1 MNLIVYTIISIFQLV
16 FAYGIHLLNYFTKKK
31 LGMNRWVVYH
41 NMQISKFFIVDVLK
55 YVFLAITIYTT
66 IKLLKA
72 NLRRIKQS
80 NLLKLDI
87 AILLIINAIL
97 AIIMIFFNTASQKL
111 NYYYIIILL
120 LIYVLQVIK
129 ISLMGDA
136 NESGTKNKNN

>member
-1 MNLIVYTIISIFQLV
+1 MKKILYIVFTILQII

-41 NMQISKFFIVDVLK
+41 NMQISKIFVVDVLK
-55 YVFLAITIYTT
+55 YVVLAITIFTT
-66 IKLLKA
+66 IKLVKVNA
-72 NLRRIKQS
+72 ARMKHS
-80 NLLKLDI
+80 NLLKLDA

-97 AIIMIFFNTASQKL
+97 TIIIVFFNNVSQKL

-120 LIYVLQVIK
+120 LIYILQVVK
-129 ISLMGDA
+129 ILLIGDA

>member
-80 NLLKLDI
+80 NLLKLDT

>member
-1 MNLIVYTIISIFQLV
+1 MNIIAYSFISIFQLV

-41 NMQISKFFIVDVLK
+41 NMQISKLFIGDILK
-55 YVFLAITIYTT
+55 YVFLAITIFTT

-97 AIIMIFFNTASQKL
+97 AIIMLFFNTASQKL

-129 ISLMGDA
+129 ILLMGDT

>member
-16 FAYGIHLLNYFTKKK
+16 FAYGIHLLNYLTKKK

-41 NMQISKFFIVDVLK
+41 NMQINKLLIVDVLK
-55 YVFLAITIYTT
+55 YVFLVITIFIT
-66 IKLLKA
+66 IKLLKY
-72 NLRRIKQS
+72 NTKRIKQS
-80 NLLKLDI
+80 NLLKLDT

-136 NESGTKNKNN
+136 NESGIKK